1 MTITEFF
8 ELVGTLAEK
17 CNGEFPIEVTNSRLQ
32 YEIVT
37 DYDRHDEVLEL
48 LLSIN
53 EENFIAT
60 YLKHI
65 PDITTTY
72 RNRTYKLID
81 VNSACGVFENGTI
94 NGNKVRWYLTFK
106 RI

>member
-8 ELVGTLAEK
+8 ELVGTLVEK
-17 CNGEFPIEVTNSRLQ
+17 CNGEFPIWVTNSRLQ

-37 DYDRHDEVLEL
+37 DYDRYDEVLEL
-48 LLSIN
+48 LLSIK

-81 VNSACGVFENGTI
+81 VYSECGVYENGAI

-106 RI
+106 QI